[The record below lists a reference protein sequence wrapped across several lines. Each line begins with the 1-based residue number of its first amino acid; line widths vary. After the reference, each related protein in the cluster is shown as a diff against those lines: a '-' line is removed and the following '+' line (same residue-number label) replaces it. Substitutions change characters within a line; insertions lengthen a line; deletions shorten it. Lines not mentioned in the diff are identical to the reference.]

1 MADQGPS
8 VSERRQRCGCSAPP
22 HSSSSYGKRL
32 FPGQPP
38 SSGSTLEP
46 TRPRPWPRPR
56 AAERPLPAPHR
67 TLQLPKPKRGALLS
81 AGIWVVVKRLH
92 CLVHELQC
100 WLGSFHGGGG
110 GGDSD
115 DSDTSPRLPS
125 CSASRDSSL
134 SWPQPLPD
142 WRHLLLSGRYQ
153 GRGGEGSSWKLPPRK
168 QRIGRLRF
176 PDPLLSCL
184 SARIQSLESGHGFL
198 FLTSRLD
205 LRGLSPHDTN
215 HAANLKQSF
224 TRPEAAAHIP

>member
-1 MADQGPS
+1 MPQAKSTELQIGFYGWRKDQFVADQGPP
-8 VSERRQRCGCSAPP
+8 VSERRQRCGRSAPP
-22 HSSSSYGKRL
+22 HSSSSHGKRL

-38 SSGSTLEP
+38 RSDSTLEP
-46 TRPRPWPRPR
+46 TRPMPR
-56 AAERPLPAPHR
+56 AAELPLPAPHR

-125 CSASRDSSL
+125 CSASHDSSL
-134 SWPQPLPD
+134 SRPQPLPY

-153 GRGGEGSSWKLPPRK
+153 GRGGGGGRVPRGSR
-168 QRIGRLRF
+168 
-176 PDPLLSCL
+176 PLGN
-184 SARIQSLESGHGFL
+184 SG
-198 FLTSRLD
+198 
-205 LRGLSPHDTN
+205 
-215 HAANLKQSF
+215 
-224 TRPEAAAHIP
+224 